1 MGRRASG
8 SVYLR
13 RDEYRVAITEN
24 GKRVVLPDR
33 FPNTSDGRQAAED
46 LRDEVRIARNRGTW
60 ESPTQVTVADFVP
73 AFLDAKR
80 MQVRPNT
87 LSEYARATARHIVPR
102 LGSTKLNELTATL
115 IRRFYAQLLDSGLS
129 PKTVR
134 NVASALRQLLQVAV
148 TDRVIDA
155 NPSVGVELPRVTKP
169 PIQVWTPEQ
178 TRHFIST
185 VPAPLSTIAVVMA
198 TTGMRRSEILG
209 LTWPAIDLDRA
220 SLSVTATVVNVDN
233 VPVFRPME
241 GKTAGSLRTIALD
254 DYTIEHLRGHKT
266 QQAKQRLLV
275 GELWRSAQ
283 PEFVF
288 CDEVGCM
295 YHPNRLTRQFHRSAV
310 DAGLPA
316 IGTKG
321 LRHSFATTA
330 LALGT
335 HPKVVQER
343 LGHSTITTTL
353 DRYSHVLPEQDRA
366 AAVQVAEAIVG
377 GQ

>member
-1 MGRRASG
+1 
-8 SVYLR
+8 VYLR
-13 RDEYRVAITEN
+13 RGEYRVAITEN
-24 GKRVVLPDR
+24 GKRIVLADR
-33 FPNTSDGRQAAED
+33 FPNTPEGLQAAED
-46 LRDEVRIARNRGTW
+46 VRDEVRIARNRGTW

-87 LSEYARATARHIVPR
+87 LSEYARATKRHIVPR
-102 LGSTKLNELTATL
+102 LGSTKLNELTATRV
-115 IRRFYAQLLDSGLS
+115 RRFYAQLLDSGLS

-134 NVASALRQLLQVAV
+134 NVASTLRQLLQVAV
-148 TDRVIDA
+148 TDRVIAA
-155 NPSVGVELPRVTKP
+155 NPSIGVELPRVTKP
-169 PIQVWTPEQ
+169 PIEVWTPEQ

-185 VPAPLSTIAVVMA
+185 VPAPLSTIVVVMA
-198 TTGMRRSEILG
+198 TTGMRRSEVLG
-209 LTWPAIDLDRA
+209 LTWPAIDFDKA
-220 SLSVTATVVNVDN
+220 TLSVTATVVNVDN

-254 DYTIEHLRGHKT
+254 GYTIEQLRLHKT

-275 GELWRSAQ
+275 GSLWRTDQ

-288 CDEVGCM
+288 SDEVGCM
-295 YHPNRLTRQFHRSAV
+295 YHPNKLTRQFQKAAI
-310 DAGLPA
+310 DAELPA

-330 LALGT
+330 LTLGT

-353 DRYSHVLPEQDRA
+353 DRYSHVLPEQDRE
-366 AAVQVAEAIVG
+366 AAVRVAEAIAG
-377 GQ
+377 GE

>member
-288 CDEVGCM
+288 NVS
-295 YHPNRLTRQFHRSAV
+295 TRKR
-310 DAGLPA
+310 P
-316 IGTKG
+316 
-321 LRHSFATTA
+321 
-330 LALGT
+330 
-335 HPKVVQER
+335 
-343 LGHSTITTTL
+343 
-353 DRYSHVLPEQDRA
+353 
-366 AAVQVAEAIVG
+366 
-377 GQ
+377 